1 MVEAMVMVG
10 AGFLLGLACRK
21 RAAKV
26 YRIRKANQRRR
37 AAKKAEQRA
46 RTARRPA
53 SWEQIKKIA

>member
-1 MVEAMVMVG
+1 MVETIAMVG
-10 AGFLLGLACRK
+10 AGFLLGFAFRK

-46 RTARRPA
+46 RAAHRPA

>member
-1 MVEAMVMVG
+1 MVG
-10 AGFLLGLACRK
+10 AGFLLGFAFRK

-37 AAKKAEQRA
+37 AVKKAEQRA
-46 RTARRPA
+46 RVAHRPA